1 MASPAPPARASE
13 WEIFSEEGSIDV
25 LADRRHILSGGPGV
39 DGIPAMNNPVSVRPN
54 EVEYVAEDD
63 LVMGVY
69 KNGVARAYPENLGW
83 WHEIINTEVGGE
95 YMAVTLCPLTGTA
108 MNFNATDERTGNQ
121 IEFGVSGLLI
131 NSNLVMYDRRDNETL
146 YPQMIYKGITGTYKD
161 EQLELL
167 PLVET
172 TWSMWKKM
180 YPDTEV
186 VQAATGLGRYSEF
199 QRSRY
204 SVDSYFRYPY
214 RDYRTNDAFLI
225 FPTTTAQPDLET
237 RGAKDMVLGICR
249 QDELKSYPFEEMPV
263 TAVIND
269 IVGDDALVVIFDYD
283 SRTAIPYFSDIDGE
297 ILRFYQVESE
307 GQLPV
312 EFMDA
317 ETGTR
322 WDMLGRAV
330 EGPLKGERLEQVPA
344 YNSMW
349 FAWDTYWNGA
359 PVWDG
364 EGIFEAPR
372 DTAIEEDP
380 RAALPDAF
388 GLSQNYPNPFN
399 PSTHIQVN
407 IPENGDVKVTIYD
420 NLGQQVRRLADGWR
434 EAGFYLFTWD
444 GLDDDGARVA
454 SGTYVYR
461 AGLTA
466 SSQSFGGP
474 EAGVRSETKRMTLV
488 R

>member
-1 MASPAPPARASE
+1 
-13 WEIFSEEGSIDV
+13 
-25 LADRRHILSGGPGV
+25 
-39 DGIPAMNNPVSVRPN
+39 
-54 EVEYVAEDD
+54 
-63 LVMGVY
+63 
-69 KNGVARAYPENLGW
+69 
-83 WHEIINTEVGGE
+83 
-95 YMAVTLCPLTGTA
+95 MAVTLCPLTGTA

-283 SRTAIPYFSDIDGE
+283 SRTAIPYFSDVDGE
-297 ILRFYQVESE
+297 IFRFYQVESE

-372 DTAIEEDP
+372 GYGNRGRPASGASGCIRVEPE
-380 RAALPDAF
+380 LPKPVQSVDSYSSEYS
-388 GLSQNYPNPFN
+388 G
-399 PSTHIQVN
+399 
-407 IPENGDVKVTIYD
+407 ERRRRGYD
-420 NLGQQVRRLADGWR
+420 LRQSRSAGAETGRRLA
-434 EAGFYLFTWD
+434 
-444 GLDDDGARVA
+444 
-454 SGTYVYR
+454 
-461 AGLTA
+461 
-466 SSQSFGGP
+466 GGRLLP
-474 EAGVRSETKRMTLV
+474 VHLGRPG
-488 R
+488 